1 MLMKKLLLRLSLLCT
16 MCLFA
21 LGVSAAPD
29 KDYLC
34 FTANEANSTVT
45 LNKSGNPNAVT
56 LKYSTDGSTWN
67 NYSIGNAITL
77 SSIGSKVYF
86 RNEASNGFS
95 KDNSNCYKFAMTG
108 SISASG
114 NVMSLVDKNCET
126 LKIPCDYCFCNLFY
140 SCSSLTTPP
149 QLPATTLA
157 KACYGMMFAACSSL
171 TTAPEL
177 PATTLAESCYSLMFF
192 GCSSLTTAPELPATT
207 LAKSCYSS
215 MFSMSG
221 LTTAPELPV
230 MKLTE
235 RCYSQMFDNCS
246 NLTTAPELP
255 ATTLAVGCY
264 LAMFENCSNLTT
276 APELPA
282 TTLANTCY
290 YQMFSGCKNLNF
302 VKAAFTKWG
311 DLSNSA
317 ASDYYATT
325 EWLNGISS
333 TGTFI
338 CSSELDTITRSAS
351 NLPEGWNMWSP
362 ENTTST
368 SAYAGESVTFTTAYN
383 QYVDDIKYYV
393 KKNGG
398 DYGAALAGNTYP
410 TTEAGE
416 YTVKVEANDDLF
428 SAIKVAEKSFT
439 VKALPEITELTV
451 TPESCGIGSTISF
464 AATPNNFVGKPTI
477 TYYVKKS
484 TDEEYPEDPINGNTF
499 TPTEVGTYN
508 VRVLAECDPEPY
520 AEKEVTFEVLP
531 QFDLTVSE
539 LGWASLY
546 FNEDLVIPAD
556 TKAYYASEQSGDLVT
571 LLPIK
576 DNIPKNTAVIVKAEP
591 GKYIFPFAEED
602 VDALE
607 ETNLF
612 TGLLED
618 TPTSTVQA
626 LSENV
631 GKSLYVLAEADKD
644 GMPVFKIY
652 NGETLGAY
660 KMYMPIN
667 GGAEIKFVVKGDDF
681 ADGIVNFTD
690 EAADSR
696 MYNTMGMPVSNSYEG
711 IILKGGKK
719 FMNIKR

>member
-21 LGVSAAPD
+21 LGVSAEDAP
-29 KDYLC
+29 DYLC
-34 FTANEANSTVT
+34 FTANEDNSTIQIGQKGTPTTVT
-45 LNKSGNPNAVT
+45 LQYKINDGDWTNFSFGT
-56 LKYSTDGSTWN
+56 ISDESTISPAGT
-67 NYSIGNAITL
+67 IITL
-77 SSIGSKVYF
+77 QKGNKVYF
-86 RNEASNGFS
+86 RNNASSVTGFS
-95 KDNSNCYKFAMTG
+95 TGSSNLYRFFMTG

-114 NVMSLVDKNCET
+114 NVMSLVDKTCGTKE
-126 LKIPCDYCFCNLFY
+126 IPCDNCFYKLF
-140 SCSSLTTPP
+140 SD
-149 QLPATTLA
+149 
-157 KACYGMMFAACSSL
+157 CSSL

-177 PATTLAESCYSLMFF
+177 PATTLAASCYYYMFEK
-192 GCSSLTTAPELPATT
+192 CSSLTTAPELPATT
-207 LAKSCYSS
+207 LAATCYYR
-215 MFSMSG
+215 MF
-221 LTTAPELPV
+221 
-230 MKLTE
+230 
-235 RCYSQMFDNCS
+235 YNCS
-246 NLTTAPELP
+246 SLITAPELP

-439 VKALPEITELTV
+439 VKALPVITELTV

-556 TKAYYASEQSGDLVT
+556 TKAYYASEQNGDLVT

-576 DNIPKNTAVIVKAEP
+576 NSIPKNTAVIVKAEQ
-591 GKYIFPFAEED
+591 GKYVFPFAEED

-612 TGLLED
+612 TGLLVD

-626 LSENV
+626 LPENV

-681 ADGIVNFTD
+681 ADGIVNITD